1 MGERDVLLEEIHDLR
16 KQLQYYTDSS
26 PAKQRKSLLQLTYPP
41 ERSSSPLLNA
51 IPESIEENVM
61 QKLEQER
68 TQWEEAEGKWISLA
82 EELKAELESTRSQAE
97 QLKREL
103 EVEKKC
109 AEELKEAM
117 QLAMQGHARMLEQYA
132 DLEEKHMQM
141 LANQRRIHEGID
153 DVKRAA
159 ARAGVK
165 GAESKFINALAAEIA
180 ALKVER
186 EKERRYWREEN
197 KMLQAQLRDTAE
209 AVQAAGELLVRL
221 KEAEEAVAAVEKRAA
236 KAEEA
241 AEKSRKEMEKLKK
254 KHEMEI
260 SRLNQVLAESHLP
273 KEAVQCS
280 SNDPD
285 VAKYDAEETHDI
297 DDEKWKEE
305 FVAFYDDDNN
315 NNNNNDNNAD
325 GDFSSKFAEPSSWF
339 SGYDKCNI

>member
-16 KQLQYYTDSS
+16 NQLQYYTDSS
-26 PAKQRKSLLQLTYPP
+26 PAKQRKSLLLLTYPS
-41 ERSSSPLLNA
+41 ERSSSSPPNTILE
-51 IPESIEENVM
+51 PMEENLM
-61 QKLEQER
+61 QKLEHER
-68 TQWEEAEGKWISLA
+68 TQWEEAETKWISLA
-82 EELKAELESTRSQAE
+82 EEMKAELESTRSHAE
-97 QLKREL
+97 QLKQEL

-141 LANQRRIHEGID
+141 LANQRKIHEGID

-221 KEAEEAVAAVEKRAA
+221 KEAEEAVAAAEVSKTRWSMSGPIQNLLNSDPSLLSLFPPPPQKILLHECRFALMAPWVLLSSA
-236 KAEEA
+236 K
-241 AEKSRKEMEKLKK
+241 SGRSDMLY
-254 KHEMEI
+254 
-260 SRLNQVLAESHLP
+260 RLQIENFLGQL
-273 KEAVQCS
+273 S
-280 SNDPD
+280 S
-285 VAKYDAEETHDI
+285 
-297 DDEKWKEE
+297 
-305 FVAFYDDDNN
+305 FVFQ
-315 NNNNNDNNAD
+315 
-325 GDFSSKFAEPSSWF
+325 
-339 SGYDKCNI
+339 